1 MVQIYSNTNG
11 GPFVTAHRAPM
22 IPQISSVAMVLALQL
37 SMRGTDS
44 EIRNSWMGCC
54 PACLAYKDAHWRFLR
69 LCKYVQLHWRK
80 TLLLSRCDFF
90 HPNGHLSMSF
100 AATGFHKLNHASLD
114 DWYTMALWYSFDR
127 TQTNYITL
135 SLREHVKCDQVD
147 HKLSCKHDWTAA
159 THGIQLR

>member
-1 MVQIYSNTNG
+1 M
-11 GPFVTAHRAPM
+11 
-22 IPQISSVAMVLALQL
+22 
-37 SMRGTDS
+37 
-44 EIRNSWMGCC
+44 
-54 PACLAYKDAHWRFLR
+54 
-69 LCKYVQLHWRK
+69 
-80 TLLLSRCDFF
+80 LLSRCDFF

-114 DWYTMALWYSFDR
+114 DWHTMALWYSFDR